1 MGDCLPLHYA
11 SSYVYVHAMC
21 CLNCGNLPAP
31 GLTGC
36 GIWDHENA
44 DVCCVTWQGPG
55 DDVSAGAF
63 SVRQS
68 REGGGLLALGEEEG
82 SGGKGPEEE
91 EGYRRRDEEAGQ
103 WLRQALRDASPMGL
117 EGEGFMPDAKVC
129 GRQSFSATFFKA
141 KGGMAL
147 GTADD
152 EEQQRPPQVC
162 LGNAWPRDGDWHLC
176 DWA

>member
-1 MGDCLPLHYA
+1 
-11 SSYVYVHAMC
+11 
-21 CLNCGNLPAP
+21 
-31 GLTGC
+31 
-36 GIWDHENA
+36 
-44 DVCCVTWQGPG
+44 
-55 DDVSAGAF
+55 
-63 SVRQS
+63 VRQS

-82 SGGKGPEEE
+82 SGKGPEEE

-147 GTADD
+147 ETAD
-152 EEQQRPPQVC
+152 EEQQRPQVC
-162 LGNAWPRDGDWHLC
+162 GHRLWSC
-176 DWA
+176 